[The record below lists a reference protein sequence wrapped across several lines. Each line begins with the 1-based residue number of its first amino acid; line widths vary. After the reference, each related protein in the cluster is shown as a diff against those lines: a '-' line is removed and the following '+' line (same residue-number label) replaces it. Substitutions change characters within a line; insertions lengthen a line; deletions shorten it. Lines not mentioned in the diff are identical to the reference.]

1 MKAIAAIAPDW
12 GIGDGSGMLY
22 QIPGDLKYFR
32 KQTAGHA
39 VIMGRKTL
47 ESLPGGKP
55 LPKRRNI
62 VLTRDPDFAREGVE
76 VVHSVPKL
84 LELIADVPEDE
95 VFVAG
100 GGQIYRQLLPYCRR
114 VYMTRVEA
122 AAPAEVFFPDVPHD
136 PDFTLLKRS
145 APITENGLRYHFYI
159 YERISPPW
167 KNA

>member
-1 MKAIAAIAPDW
+1 MNAIVVVSSNM
-12 GIGDGSGMLY
+12 GIGREGGLLFS
-22 QIPGDLKYFR
+22 LKEDMRFFR
-32 KQTAGHA
+32 RTTLGKTL
-39 VIMGRKTL
+39 VMGRRTL
-47 ESLPGGKP
+47 DSFPGGKP

-62 VLTRDPDFAREGVE
+62 VLTRDPDFEREGVE
-76 VVHSVPKL
+76 VVHSVPEL
-84 LELIADVPEDE
+84 LELTADVPEDE

-100 GGQIYRQLLPYCRR
+100 GGQVYRQLLPYCKR

-122 AAPAEVFFPDVPHD
+122 EAPAEVFFPDVPHD